1 MKNNLKFMQKK
12 FQAEEC
18 IAYFR
23 ENPIFEN
30 IFRGFREKYASYGDF
45 SGTVI
50 LKNISESDLEVLE
63 GFFQKNFHGK
73 KSISISAA
81 GFEKALKES
90 RFEDFSPILKAVI
103 GDVGV
108 SITSYFS
115 KASLNFFITNVRTC

>member
-18 IAYFR
+18 TAYFR
-23 ENPIFEN
+23 ENPVFEK

-81 GFEKALKES
+81 RFEKAL
-90 RFEDFSPILKAVI
+90 
-103 GDVGV
+103 
-108 SITSYFS
+108 
-115 KASLNFFITNVRTC
+115 